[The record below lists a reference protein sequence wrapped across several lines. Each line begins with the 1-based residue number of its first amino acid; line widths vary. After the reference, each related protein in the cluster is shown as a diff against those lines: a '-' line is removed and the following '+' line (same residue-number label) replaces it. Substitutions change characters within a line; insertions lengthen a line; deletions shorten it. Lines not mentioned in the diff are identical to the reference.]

1 MEYKEFS
8 EKLLVIIQSML
19 PEGYEVELNTV
30 RKNNNQKREAMII
43 SNGSSSM
50 VPNIY
55 LEQYYVGFIEGREM
69 NDIAKEIISI
79 SLNNRSDNDVVSQ
92 ISDINTVSSRIVFRL
107 INRSLNKERL
117 SEVPHII
124 IENMAKVYFIVLDI
138 NVDVVSSIMITNDL
152 LSLWNMSPEK
162 VDELSNINTPKLLP
176 SIIKNMNECI
186 CDILS
191 DQKEELTKEEDEHF
205 EDFLNDFM
213 KDMTS
218 RDNENMYV
226 LSNNKGING
235 AGTILYPNVLQEL
248 ASKLNSDLY
257 ILPSSIHEV
266 ILLPARPRMSSR
278 DLREMVID
286 VNSSQVAPEEVLSNE
301 IYYYDLSTDEF
312 HIVIDRRCTGG
323 YCGRK

>member
-1 MEYKEFS
+1 
-8 EKLLVIIQSML
+8 VH
-19 PEGYEVELNTV
+19 
-30 RKNNNQKREAMII
+30 KNNNQKREAMII
-43 SNGSSSM
+43 SDGLSSM

-55 LEQYYVGFIEGREM
+55 LERYYDGFIEGREM
-69 NDIAKEIISI
+69 NDIAKEIINI
-79 SLNNRSDNDVVSQ
+79 ALNNQSDNDVISQ

-124 IENMAKVYFIVLDI
+124 IENMSKVYFVVLDI
-138 NVDVVSSIMITNDL
+138 IVDGVSSIMITNDL

-162 VDELSNINTPKLLP
+162 LDELSNINTPKLFP

-191 DQKEELTKEEDEHF
+191 DQKEELTIEEDEHF
-205 EDFLNDFM
+205 EDFLNDYI
-213 KDMTS
+213 KDMSS
-218 RDNENMYV
+218 RENERMYV

-235 AGTILYPNVLQEL
+235 AGAILYPNVLQEL

-266 ILLPARPRMSSR
+266 ILLPARDRMSSR
-278 DLREMVID
+278 ALREMVID

-312 HIVIDRRCTGG
+312 HIANYKR
-323 YCGRK
+323 

>member
-1 MEYKEFS
+1 MEFKEFS
-8 EKLLVIIQSML
+8 ERLLVIIKSML
-19 PEGYEVELNTV
+19 PEGYEAKLKTV
-30 RKNNNQKREAMII
+30 HKNNNQKREALII
-43 SNGSSSM
+43 SIGSSSM
-50 VPNIY
+50 APSIY
-55 LEQYYVGFIEGREM
+55 LELYYNSLIKGREM

-79 SLNNRSDNDVVSQ
+79 ALNNRSGEDVVSQ
-92 ISDINTVSSRIVFRL
+92 ISDPSTMSSKIVFRL
-107 INRSLNKERL
+107 INSTLNKVRL

-138 NVDVVSSIMITNDL
+138 NVDGVSSIMITNEL

-162 VDELSNINTPKLLP
+162 LDALSNINTPKLFP

-191 DQKEELTKEEDEHF
+191 DQKEELTIEEDEHF
-205 EDFLNDFM
+205 EEFLNDYIM
-213 KDMTS
+213 DMSS
-218 RDNENMYV
+218 RENERMYV
-226 LSNNKGING
+226 LSNTKGING
-235 AGTILYPNVLQEL
+235 AGAILYPNVLQEL

-266 ILLPARPRMSSR
+266 ILLPARDRMSSR
-278 DLREMVID
+278 ALRDMVID

-312 HIVIDRRCTGG
+312 HKVKDIR
-323 YCGRK
+323 

>member
-1 MEYKEFS
+1 MEFKEFS
-8 EKLLVIIQSML
+8 ERLLVIIKSML
-19 PEGYEVELNTV
+19 PEGYEAKLKTV
-30 RKNNNQKREAMII
+30 HKNNNQKREALII

-50 VPNIY
+50 APSIY
-55 LEQYYVGFIEGREM
+55 LELYYNSLIKGREM

-79 SLNNRSDNDVVSQ
+79 ALNNRSGEDVVSQ
-92 ISDINTVSSRIVFRL
+92 ISDPSTMSSKIVFRL
-107 INRSLNKERL
+107 INSTLNKVRL

-138 NVDVVSSIMITNDL
+138 NVDGVSSIMITNEL

-162 VDELSNINTPKLLP
+162 LDALSNINTPKLFP

-191 DQKEELTKEEDEHF
+191 DQKEELTIEEDEHF
-205 EDFLNDFM
+205 EEFLNDYIM
-213 KDMTS
+213 DMSS
-218 RDNENMYV
+218 RENERMYV
-226 LSNNKGING
+226 LSNTKGING
-235 AGTILYPNVLQEL
+235 AGAILYPNVLQEL

-266 ILLPARPRMSSR
+266 ILLPARDRMSSR
-278 DLREMVID
+278 ALRDMVID

-312 HIVIDRRCTGG
+312 HKVKDIR
-323 YCGRK
+323 

>member
-1 MEYKEFS
+1 MEINEFS
-8 EKLLVIIQSML
+8 EMLRVIIQSML
-19 PEGYEVELNTV
+19 PEGYEAKLNTV
-30 RKNNNQKREAMII
+30 HKNNNQKREAMII

-50 VPNIY
+50 APSIY
-55 LEQYYVGFIEGREM
+55 LKQHYDSLIKGREM

-79 SLNNRSDNDVVSQ
+79 ASNNQSDNDVVSQ
-92 ISDINTVSSRIVFRL
+92 VSDIDTISSRIVFRL
-107 INRSLNKERL
+107 INSSLNKERL
-117 SEVPHII
+117 SELPHII
-124 IENMAKVYFIVLDI
+124 IENMAKVYVVVHDI
-138 NVDVVSSIMITNDL
+138 NVDGVSSIMITNDL

-162 VDELSNINTPKLLP
+162 LDELSNINTPKLFP

-191 DQKEELTKEEDEHF
+191 DQKEDFTIEDDEHF
-205 EDFLNDFM
+205 EEFLNDYI
-213 KDMTS
+213 KDMSS
-218 RDNENMYV
+218 RENERMYV

-266 ILLPARPRMSSR
+266 ILLPARDRMSSR
-278 DLREMVID
+278 ALRDMVID

-312 HIVIDRRCTGG
+312 HIVKDRR
-323 YCGRK
+323 